1 MYKNYKYFITHICKS
16 DTLIASKYSIFKIF
30 SFDWNVLM
38 AKLSGFVHQSHGP
51 LMLDH
56 TNQRFLKGP
65 WNSCGLIEPW
75 NLLSSPVELIW
86 SREATIKEAVKKK
99 LQINWEPPK
108 QSMYSHN
115 MNLFTYMIH
124 VPLSNIVF
132 LHKRLYSYGTR
143 FSTWW
148 FQPMWK
154 IVEPVHVSKYT
165 SIAPER

>member
-1 MYKNYKYFITHICKS
+1 
-16 DTLIASKYSIFKIF
+16 
-30 SFDWNVLM
+30 M
-38 AKLSGFVHQSHGP
+38 ANLSRFVHQSHGP

-65 WNSCGLIEPW
+65 WSSCGLIEPW
-75 NLLSSPVELIW
+75 NLLSTPFQKFSPVESVW
-86 SREATIKEAVKKK
+86 SEETAIKEALKKK
-99 LQINWEPPK
+99 LQINWEPRK
-108 QSMYSHN
+108 QQMYSHN

-124 VPLSNIVF
+124 VLFSNIVF

-154 IVEPVHVSKYT
+154 KCSSNWILLLQGSGWKYKT
-165 SIAPER
+165 LKPPPRNIRSSPKKLISD